1 MRTEAEK
8 SLIRTALLQVIIAH
22 GMSVREYNE
31 VKKIVGLNYK
41 QEKDLEMV
49 DFKLR
54 MYKLSRVNINTLQ
67 HANF

>member
-1 MRTEAEK
+1 
-8 SLIRTALLQVIIAH
+8 LLQVIIAH